1 MTTTMLSKL
10 SQRDRMALLIGSAL
24 ALFLLVVNYVVLPI
38 VDGLTQNPAT
48 VQQEEIELRHDQRL
62 LAEAGLEKTRVALAA
77 DHVKELEGG
86 LLESASP
93 SLANAEWQH
102 LIGQLADG
110 NGITLG
116 SSEFLRVQDLGGG
129 YSLITGRLQF
139 RCRLDQLVSFL
150 AGLAASPKLFSATR
164 LTVRAP
170 QGDPHGNLDV
180 DLTVGAATRAMKQG
194 KDDTKQD

>member
-1 MTTTMLSKL
+1 MTPYVLSKL
-10 SQRDRMALLIGSAL
+10 SRRDRMTLLIGAAL
-24 ALFLLVVNYVVLPI
+24 ALLLLMVNYVVLPLL
-38 VDGLTQNPAT
+38 DGLTANPAA
-48 VQQEEIELRHDQRL
+48 VQQEEIELRRDQHL
-62 LAEAGLEKTRVALAA
+62 LAQAGLEKTRVALAS
-77 DHVKELEGG
+77 DHLKELEAG
-86 LLESASP
+86 LLESDSP

-139 RCRLDQLVSFL
+139 RCRLDQLVNFL
-150 AGLAASPKLFSATR
+150 VGLAASPKLFSVTH
-164 LTVRAP
+164 LTVNAP

-180 DLTVGAATRAMKQG
+180 DLTVGAAVRAMKQG
-194 KDDTKQD
+194 KDAARQD